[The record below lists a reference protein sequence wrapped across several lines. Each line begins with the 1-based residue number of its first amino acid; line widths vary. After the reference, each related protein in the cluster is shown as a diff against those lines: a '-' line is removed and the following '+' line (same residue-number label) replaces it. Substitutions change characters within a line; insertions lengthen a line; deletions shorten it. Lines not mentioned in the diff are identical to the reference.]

1 MPHPGPGLDIEEAR
15 AFVDQCYAETAPD
28 VVRAARWQ
36 EIRDEIAATGTYTH
50 TPQELEFGAR
60 VAWRN
65 SARCI
70 GRLYWK
76 SLRVRELRDLRAPA
90 EVARECVTHLREC
103 HPSVD
108 VQLYDGGQERYPLL
122 FGVE

>member
-1 MPHPGPGLDIEEAR
+1 DDTPILNRAAR
-15 AFVDQCYAETAPD
+15 TAESRRYAGRARTRPRGGARLLDQCYAETEPA
-28 VVRAARWQ
+28 VARSTRWR

-50 TPQELEFGAR
+50 TLHELEFGAR

-76 SLRVRELRDLRAPA
+76 SLRVRDLRHLRAP
-90 EVARECVTHLREC
+90 EDVARECVTHLRE
-103 HPSVD
+103 STR
-108 VQLYDGGQERYPLL
+108 G
-122 FGVE
+122 